1 MASFQRRNQAAIGG
15 DDSADRAGAQR
26 MAKKGETTGTKP
38 KKRAAGRASTVAAEA
53 EQTRQ
58 NILKVATEEFAAYGL
73 SGARVDAIAERTLAS
88 KRMIYYYF
96 GGKQGLYSAVLE
108 KAYADIR
115 AEEAQSD
122 FANMPP
128 REALQKLIEVTFEY
142 DENHTRFIS
151 LVSTENIHR
160 AKTISKLPS
169 IRRINES
176 VIRTLED
183 ILERGQATGEFRQ
196 NLVALDVHLLISAFC
211 FFRISNRHTFEASF
225 DCDLF
230 DPKLRARHR
239 RMIVEAILSYV
250 ESADSA
256 VAKKA

>member
-1 MASFQRRNQAAIGG
+1 
-15 DDSADRAGAQR
+15 

-108 KAYADIR
+108 KAYGDIR

-122 FANMPP
+122 LANMPP

-142 DENHTRFIS
+142 DENHTRFVS

-176 VIRTLED
+176 VIHTLED

-211 FFRISNRHTFEASF
+211 FFRISNRHTFEALF

-230 DPKLRARHR
+230 DPKVRARHR

-250 ESADSA
+250 ESPNP
-256 VAKKA
+256 VGPKKA

>member
-1 MASFQRRNQAAIGG
+1 M
-15 DDSADRAGAQR
+15 
-26 MAKKGETTGTKP
+26 P
-38 KKRAAGRASTVAAEA
+38 KKTEIPSTKTRKRTANSSSSVAAEA

-58 NILKVATEEFAAYGL
+58 NILEVATEEFAAYGL
-73 SGARVDAIAERTLAS
+73 SGARVDSIAERTLAS

-108 KAYADIR
+108 KSYGDIR

-122 FANMPP
+122 LAHLEP
-128 REALQKLIEVTFEY
+128 RVALQKLIELTFEY
-142 DENHTRFIS
+142 DETHTKFIN
-151 LVSTENIHR
+151 LVSIENIHQ

-176 VIRTLED
+176 VIHTLED
-183 ILERGQATGEFRQ
+183 ILERGQKTGEFRQ
-196 NLVALDVHLLISAFC
+196 NIVALDVHLLISAFC
-211 FFRISNRHTFEASF
+211 FFRVSNRHTFESAF

-250 ESADSA
+250 EAPNA
-256 VAKKA
+256 GTPKKS

>member
-1 MASFQRRNQAAIGG
+1 MQGTKARKRSKSGAAI
-15 DDSADRAGAQR
+15 
-26 MAKKGETTGTKP
+26 
-38 KKRAAGRASTVAAEA
+38 VAAEA

-58 NILKVATEEFAAYGL
+58 NILKIATEEFAANGL
-73 SGARVDAIAERTLAS
+73 SGARVDAIAERTLTS

-115 AEEAQSD
+115 AEEAHSGL
-122 FANMPP
+122 AHIAP
-128 REALQKLIEVTFEY
+128 RDALRKLIEITFEY
-142 DENHTRFIS
+142 DEHHTKFVN
-151 LVSTENIHR
+151 LVSIENIHR

-176 VIRTLED
+176 VILTLED
-183 ILERGQATGEFRQ
+183 ILERGRKAGEFRQ
-196 NLVALDVHLLISAFC
+196 NIKALDVHLLISAFC
-211 FFRISNRHTFEASF
+211 FFRISNRHSIEILF

-239 RMIVEAILSYV
+239 RMIIEA
-250 ESADSA
+250 
-256 VAKKA
+256 

>member
-1 MASFQRRNQAAIGG
+1 
-15 DDSADRAGAQR
+15 
-26 MAKKGETTGTKP
+26 MAKKKETPSTTPGQRTTGS
-38 KKRAAGRASTVAAEA
+38 ASTVAAEA

-122 FANMPP
+122 LAHMAP

-142 DENHTRFIS
+142 DENHTKFVN
-151 LVSTENIHR
+151 LVSIENIHH

-183 ILERGQATGEFRQ
+183 ILERGQKTGEFRQ
-196 NLVALDVHLLISAFC
+196 NIVALDVHLLISAFC
-211 FFRISNRHTFEASF
+211 FFRISNRHSFEILF

-239 RMIVEAILSYV
+239 RMIVEAVLSYV
-250 ESADSA
+250 EAPRQSLP
-256 VAKKA
+256 KKA

>member
-1 MASFQRRNQAAIGG
+1 
-15 DDSADRAGAQR
+15 
-26 MAKKGETTGTKP
+26 MAKKKEMPSTKSGQRSP
-38 KKRAAGRASTVAAEA
+38 GNSSTVAAEA

-122 FANMPP
+122 LIHMAP
-128 REALQKLIEVTFEY
+128 RDALQKLIEVTFEY
-142 DENHTRFIS
+142 DENHTKFVN
-151 LVSTENIHR
+151 LVSIENIHH
-160 AKTISKLPS
+160 AKTIAKLPS
-169 IRRINES
+169 IRDINES

-183 ILERGQATGEFRQ
+183 ILERGQKTGEFRQ
-196 NLVALDVHLLISAFC
+196 NIVALDVHLLISAFC
-211 FFRISNRHTFEASF
+211 FFRISNRHSFEILF

-239 RMIVEAILSYV
+239 RMIVEAVLSYV
-250 ESADSA
+250 ESPRLAP
-256 VAKKA
+256 AKKP